1 MDISMK
7 KFLRNIAL
15 VVFVI
20 IQFVLYISPSVITIG
35 LIVRWTRSYEKEK
48 IENADKL
55 VFDQLAQ
62 MQKDIEKQ
70 FNNKE
75 YAACKDLCTKYLDK
89 CNYLSDARYAQLF
102 SCDVR
107 IMLGILYFNSGDL
120 ISSRMNMQECVDI
133 ISSYS
138 VEEIKNVYGD
148 SFFSIQYIPYNYLS
162 TISSMQVEWVKW
174 DGYMEIMLELL
185 RCSDEDAFRQFLPM
199 FIVKYGHMT
208 SHFLNYTKAEE
219 LYKEVIDNSE
229 KYSKY
234 IDYDRYCAEAYHS
247 LISIYVTQLQPE
259 KALALYNTMQ
269 RNGFI
274 KVSDDITLRCSSI
287 VSIAQC
293 YQNDASKAMRIVKE
307 YQQSEVAKY
316 GPDSVQSIMANA
328 CLANIRT
335 VTGLIDG
342 NHIDEDIAGMYEDD
356 IKFWTKKNQYSYP
369 QEYCWF
375 ITQYSELLIRSNRCG
390 ELGDHC
396 CNLMNIYSSSKVSE
410 EYIFASLLYAECL
423 VAQSKLKEA
432 EGLVNDVC
440 RLIED
445 NDLYVYQQLE
455 SSSLLASIYEKQGRT
470 DDSKRM
476 TNISYRLIVDFQL
489 GNIQAADPLS
499 YAKVLEKVFSN
510 YIIYG
515 DYDRALE
522 ISNSLVEIY
531 KKANIGLNNNLCRAY
546 IRQALAYRGLHDSEN
561 MIASSN
567 LAISTDCG
575 DDIHCIANDIIGYGH
590 IISGNYDEAEKYLIA
605 AISNNTDIDPYIV
618 DMCYKDLSLLYTIN
632 GDYAQATKYASKIT
646 HNSLEEDLLIAWQSG
661 NLRQTEKHIKAY
673 YDWLVNNIKDVSSS
687 LSNEQFTTFAHNR
700 LDWDI
705 LSSIATSFPN
715 STECLQIAY
724 NSVINFKGVSLRT
737 GREMTQYIRCSGIP
751 TLNAKLDQIV
761 CMQNALN
768 QESNPNDILSL
779 KNSIDAAE
787 TELYALLHSFE
798 GSPFLKVY
806 DWTDVL
812 NRLGDN
818 DVAIEFVECNSLMS
832 EPCYVAMIL
841 RKGWNTPRIIKLC
854 NKDELFD
861 IAKIDPSSKIYRN
874 SEDGKQRLDDIYY
887 KKGYSLIWY
896 KISDYLHDSDRIYF
910 APDGLLHQ
918 INIEIFQDNIGMR
931 VSDKYVVHRL
941 SSTRELCID
950 KMQTSE
956 KSIILYGGLDYD
968 MNVQS
973 MISQSRQYK
982 TTRDRGILCEFAN
995 GSTSPDSWSNLPGT
1009 KIEVERISELCKQYN
1024 ISADIY
1030 TSKDGNEE
1038 SFKALSG
1045 KNVPIIHI
1053 ATHGLFVDDNST
1065 DHAHFLGGYRSD
1077 NSFGSSALIFSGANN
1092 VWSGKAVPDGV
1103 EDGVLL
1109 AEEIATMNLTETEL
1123 VVLSAC
1129 ETGLGKITS
1138 EGVFGLQRAFK
1149 KAGVQTIIMSLW
1161 KVDDAATSMF
1171 MQSFYKHWLA
1181 GASKHDA
1188 FALAQETVRS
1198 YPEKDWE
1205 SPYFWAGFIMLD

>member
-1 MDISMK
+1 MK
-7 KFLRNIAL
+7 KFLSNIAL

-35 LIVRWTRSYEKEK
+35 LIVRWTRSCEKEK

-62 MQKDIEKQ
+62 MQKDIEKL

-120 ISSRMNMQECVDI
+120 MSSRMNMQECVDI

-199 FIVKYGHMT
+199 FIVKYGHMV
-208 SHFLNYTKAEE
+208 SHFLDYAKAEK
-219 LYKEVIDNSE
+219 LYKEVIDNNE
-229 KYSKY
+229 IYSKY
-234 IDYDRYCAEAYHS
+234 IDYDKYCTEAYHS
-247 LISIYVTQLQPE
+247 LISIYVAQLQPE

-269 RNGFI
+269 RNEFI

-293 YQNDASKAMRIVKE
+293 YQNDASQAMRIVKE

-316 GPDSVQSIMANA
+316 GSDSVQSIMANA
-328 CLANIRT
+328 CLANIKT

-342 NHIDEDIAGMYEDD
+342 NNSDEDIAGMYEDD

-369 QEYCWF
+369 QEYLWF
-375 ITQYSELLIRSNRCG
+375 IIQYSELLIKSNRCG

-432 EGLVNDVC
+432 EDLVKDIY

-445 NDLYVYQQLE
+445 NHLYIYQQLE

-476 TNISYRLIVDFQL
+476 TNISYRLIVDFPL

-499 YAKVLEKVFSN
+499 YAKVIEKVFSN
-510 YIIYG
+510 YITYG

-522 ISNSLVEIY
+522 ISHTLIEIY

-546 IRQALAYRGLHDSEN
+546 ICQALAYRGLHASEN

-632 GDYAQATKYASKIT
+632 GDYALATKYASKIT

-705 LSSIATSFPN
+705 LQSIATSFPN

-751 TLNAKLDQIV
+751 TLNDKLDQIIS
-761 CMQNALN
+761 MQNALN

-798 GSPFLKVY
+798 DSPFLKVY

-887 KKGYSLIWY
+887 KKGYSLIWS

>member
-1 MDISMK
+1 MK

-247 LISIYVTQLQPE
+247 LISIYVAQLQPE

-646 HNSLEEDLLIAWQSG
+646 HNSLEEDLLIVWQSG

-861 IAKIDPSSKIYRN
+861 IAKIDPSSRIYRN

-887 KKGYSLIWY
+887 KKGYSLIWS

-1024 ISADIY
+1024 IIY
-1030 TSKDGNEE
+1030 QLIYIPQKMVM
-1038 SFKALSG
+1038 
-1045 KNVPIIHI
+1045 KNHLRRCRVKMSP
-1053 ATHGLFVDDNST
+1053 
-1065 DHAHFLGGYRSD
+1065 
-1077 NSFGSSALIFSGANN
+1077 SSI
-1092 VWSGKAVPDGV
+1092 
-1103 EDGVLL
+1103 LL
-1109 AEEIATMNLTETEL
+1109 HMDY
-1123 VVLSAC
+1123 S
-1129 ETGLGKITS
+1129 
-1138 EGVFGLQRAFK
+1138 
-1149 KAGVQTIIMSLW
+1149 
-1161 KVDDAATSMF
+1161 
-1171 MQSFYKHWLA
+1171 
-1181 GASKHDA
+1181 
-1188 FALAQETVRS
+1188 
-1198 YPEKDWE
+1198 
-1205 SPYFWAGFIMLD
+1205 